1 MILEYDESL
10 EKLEVSLYP
19 DIRKKFLVQ
28 SHKNLISIM
37 KQEQKYF
44 NNIQS
49 INEGNY
55 TPSSSSD
62 SSIES
67 SEIELKNRIDTL

>member
-1 MILEYDESL
+1 M
-10 EKLEVSLYP
+10 V
-19 DIRKKFLVQ
+19 
-28 SHKNLISIM
+28 SIM

-55 TPSSSSD
+55 PPSSSD
-62 SSIES
+62 TSIAS
-67 SEIELKNRIDTL
+67 SEIELKNRIDEL

>member
-1 MILEYDESL
+1 
-10 EKLEVSLYP
+10 
-19 DIRKKFLVQ
+19 
-28 SHKNLISIM
+28 M

-44 NNIQS
+44 NNIKT

-55 TPSSSSD
+55 LPSSD

-67 SEIELKNRIDTL
+67 GELELKNRIDEL

>member
-1 MILEYDESL
+1 
-10 EKLEVSLYP
+10 
-19 DIRKKFLVQ
+19 
-28 SHKNLISIM
+28 M

-44 NNIQS
+44 NNIKS

-55 TPSSSSD
+55 VPSSD

-67 SEIELKNRIDTL
+67 GEIELKNQTDNI

>member
-1 MILEYDESL
+1 M
-10 EKLEVSLYP
+10 VST
-19 DIRKKFLVQ
+19 
-28 SHKNLISIM
+28 M

-44 NNIQS
+44 NNIKS

-55 TPSSSSD
+55 PPSSSD

-67 SEIELKNRIDTL
+67 GEIELKTRIDNI

>member
-1 MILEYDESL
+1 
-10 EKLEVSLYP
+10 
-19 DIRKKFLVQ
+19 
-28 SHKNLISIM
+28 M

-44 NNIQS
+44 NNIKS

-55 TPSSSSD
+55 LPSSD

-67 SEIELKNRIDTL
+67 GEIELKNRIDNI